1 MGNSIKFKLGAI
13 LGAFVILVVGTI
25 MATFITVNA
34 QKSDA
39 IVLNVSGAQRMLSQK
54 MTKEAMSI
62 SAGLSD
68 GDEVEATEETFEAN
82 LNALIS
88 GDSSRGIPATDDGP
102 TLAQLNTVSTMW
114 VDFKKN
120 LNETTVNYEE
130 LETAEGFIAKGNL
143 ILLKEMNQAVGMMDK
158 AGFSA
163 HDVNLAGAQRML
175 SQKMAKEALEMASDP
190 TKADTFMESVNKFD
204 KVLNGFLK
212 GDASLGIDAVKSAA
226 IASQLNTVNDTWKGF
241 KVHSTNLVGITKSLK
256 KHTTF
261 LMENNMP
268 LLKAANKAVGMYE
281 ATSAGKVTS
290 LKNMQLAILAVAVV
304 VAIIG
309 WLVII
314 RSIVNPVLEV
324 VDLAETLASGDLS
337 RDNLDIDSKDEIGS
351 LADALN
357 TMKTNLSGMIGQI
370 QDTSDHISTATT
382 ELAATATQIV
392 KGADKQSEQSN
403 QVATSMEEMSATV
416 VEVARNSQDSAEN
429 AIQTQTIA
437 KKGSDIVTNAVNGML
452 QVAETVKVSA
462 TTVEALGKSSEQIGQ
477 IVGVINDIA
486 DQTNLLALNAAIE
499 AARAGEQGRGFAVV
513 ADEVRKLAEKTTS
526 ATKEI
531 AVMIKA
537 IQDDT
542 GGAISS
548 MHEGTKQVDANV
560 ELAKEA
566 GESLS
571 QIVDSV
577 EVVTDMVRQIATS
590 AEEQSATSEE
600 VSANV
605 NGIAEISRETAT
617 GVRQVS
623 SATEDLSKIA
633 DDLNRLTGAFV
644 LKNNGRSAV
653 N

>member
-62 SAGLSD
+62 SVGLSD
-68 GDEVEATEETFEAN
+68 GDEVKATEDTFETN
-82 LNALIS
+82 LNALIT
-88 GDSSRGIPATDDGP
+88 GDASRGIPATEDGA
-102 TLAQLNTVSTMW
+102 TLSQLNTVATMW
-114 VDFKKN
+114 VDFKDN
-120 LNETTVNYEE
+120 LNETIVNYEE
-130 LETAEGFIAKGNL
+130 LAVAQGYITKNNT
-143 ILLKEMNQAVGMMDK
+143 ILLTEMNRAVGMMDK

-163 HDVNLAGAQRML
+163 QDVNLAGAQRML
-175 SQKMAKEALEMASDP
+175 SQKIAKEAQEMEKDP
-190 TKADTFMESVNKFD
+190 SKSTVFMASVNKFD

-212 GDASLGIDAVKSAA
+212 GDSSLGIDAVKSAS
-226 IASQLNTVNDTWKGF
+226 ILSQLNTVNDTWKTF
-241 KVHSTNLVGITKSLK
+241 KKHSIDLVGITKGLN
-256 KHTTF
+256 KHTTY

-281 ATSAGKVTS
+281 ATSAGKVAG

-314 RSIVNPVLEV
+314 RSIVNPVLQV
-324 VDLAETLASGDLS
+324 VDLAETLAKGDLS
-337 RDNLDIDSKDEIGS
+337 KENLDIDSKDEIGS

-357 TMKTNLSGMIGQI
+357 TMKTNLSSMIGQI
-370 QDTSDHISTATT
+370 QDTSEHISTATT

-416 VEVARNSQDSAEN
+416 VEVARNSQNSAES
-429 AIQTQTIA
+429 AIETQNIA

-452 QVAETVKVSA
+452 EVAETVKVSA
-462 TTVEALGKSSEQIGQ
+462 ATVEALGKSSEQIGQ

-531 AVMIKA
+531 AIMIKA

-571 QIVDSV
+571 QIVNSV
-577 EVVTDMVRQIATS
+577 ESVTDMVRQIATS

-605 NGIAEISRETAT
+605 NNIAEISRETAT

-623 SATEDLSKIA
+623 SATDDLSKIA

-644 LKNNGRSAV
+644 LKDNGRSSV